1 MQFFFKHSI
10 FGRPGEDKGLLL
22 PSPAD
27 AHESYI
33 SVLKRSLKNRFVG
46 SVITPKLML
55 YDNLR

>member
-33 SVLKRSLKNRFVG
+33 SVLKRSLKNSFENTLTICWF
-46 SVITPKLML
+46 SD
-55 YDNLR
+55 YA